1 MDQMIVERLS
11 FKNPYQ
17 SLSVELKEEYGMSP
31 IEVKALIRKMQ
42 EFIEKETIGK
52 RKNNQIV
59 RFVVALGEPAGKKIK
74 DCKLVSVN
82 LTMEFYGEEKILRE
96 KGLKYLK
103 ELKVHQLAFESYEQG
118 GLLSH
123 EDIQDI
129 LGISKSTIKRIV
141 KKYKEN
147 DIMIPTRGQIED
159 IGPGIT
165 HKERV
170 IELIIK
176 GYLYSDIMIM
186 TAHTE
191 ASIENYEKKFVKIA
205 YFHREGKNELKI
217 RLITG
222 YSEALIKSF
231 IELYKNNKKN
241 YPELVDN
248 MLKRYEKYIEFEEK
262 KIGKYNDKYM

>member
-1 MDQMIVERLS
+1 MDQMIAERSS

-17 SLSVELKEEYGMSP
+17 ALSVELKEEYGMSP
-31 IEVKALIRKMQ
+31 IEIKALVRKMQ
-42 EFIEKETIGK
+42 EFIEQETIGE

-59 RFVVALGEPAGKKIK
+59 RTVVAFGEPAGKKIK
-74 DCKLVSVN
+74 DCKLITVN
-82 LTMEFYGEEKILRE
+82 LTMAFYGEEKILKE

-103 ELKVHQLAFESYEQG
+103 ELKVHQLVFESYNQG

-129 LGISKSTIKRIV
+129 LGISRSTIKRII
-141 KKYKEN
+141 KKYKSN
-147 DIMIPTRGQIED
+147 NIIVPTRGQIED

-165 HKERV
+165 HKERI

-205 YFHREGKNELKI
+205 YFYKEGKTELKI

-241 YPELVDN
+241 YPELVEN
-248 MLKRYEKYIEFEEK
+248 ILKRYEKYIEFEEK
-262 KIGKYNDKYM
+262 KTGKYNDKYI